1 MLYSPT
7 TLSKQASR
15 LTRSLCVDLV
25 SRDRPQGFV
34 TSFITPPLTRKRKAA
49 ESVDNVTK
57 SKKQH
62 TASTVGNL
70 SPLRAPL
77 DTPPLTTMDS
87 DDEFMSGLS
96 SQEEEFGGTQESDDG
111 SLGDGMHVSEV
122 AAYEIKSWL
131 EHQI

>member
-1 MLYSPT
+1 MDELAT
-7 TLSKQASR
+7 
-15 LTRSLCVDLV
+15 
-25 SRDRPQGFV
+25 
-34 TSFITPPLTRKRKAA
+34 
-49 ESVDNVTK
+49 

-62 TASTVGNL
+62 TAATVGNRL
-70 SPLRAPL
+70 PPRAPL

-96 SQEEEFGGTQESDDG
+96 SQEEKFGGTQESDDG

-122 AAYEIKSWL
+122 AAYQIKFWL